1 MNSEGRPARVVK
13 DPDVR
18 RDEIVHAARE
28 LFAEQGVHATTFN
41 DIARR
46 VGVTRGLVYHY
57 FPEKQVLVEH
67 VLDEWTEEFVTELRA
82 WDAAREVGNIDGA
95 VIDCIALLRRHVPG
109 RGRRAPT
116 PAGNLPRIDDAG
128 LYLRFV
134 DRAVDTLVETIQE
147 TTVAAYA
154 ARHRI
159 EIDHVRETFHVLI
172 HGLIG
177 LVRSHPDVPDSVLGD
192 LVRQTLRLVPND
204 AIDPDAPR
212 HDAST
217 PDATTPDATT
227 PDQHV
232 LEGE

>member
-1 MNSEGRPARVVK
+1 MNPEGRTARVVK

-18 RDEIVHAARE
+18 RDEIVGAARD
-28 LFAEQGVHATTFN
+28 LFAEQGVVATPFN

-57 FPEKQVLVEH
+57 FPEKQALVEH

-82 WDAAREVGNIDGA
+82 WDAAREVGNIDRA
-95 VIDCIALLRRHVPG
+95 VVDCIALLRRHVPG
-109 RGRRAPT
+109 RGRGART
-116 PAGNLPRIDDAG
+116 PRGRLPRIDDAG

-134 DRAVDTLVETIQE
+134 DRAVDALVDTVLT

-177 LVRSHPDVPDSVLGD
+177 LVRSHPDVPDAVLGD

-204 AIDPDAPR
+204 PPTPDPIDPIAP
-212 HDAST
+212 
-217 PDATTPDATT
+217 
-227 PDQHV
+227 V

>member
-1 MNSEGRPARVVK
+1 MNSGDRPARVVK

-18 RDEIVHAARE
+18 RDEIVAAARE
-28 LFAEQGVHATTFN
+28 LFAEQGVVGTTFN

-57 FPEKQVLVEH
+57 FPEKQALVEH

-82 WDAAREVGNIDGA
+82 WDAAREVGNIDRA
-95 VIDCIALLRRHVPG
+95 VVDCIALLRRHVPG
-109 RGRRAPT
+109 RGRGART
-116 PAGNLPRIDDAG
+116 PAGRLPRIDDAG

-134 DRAVDTLVETIQE
+134 DRAVDALVETIQE

-159 EIDHVRETFHVLI
+159 EIEHVRETFHVLI

-204 AIDPDAPR
+204 APTPGPTDPDPL
-212 HDAST
+212 D
-217 PDATTPDATT
+217 
-227 PDQHV
+227 